1 MLREN
6 LSIINIIFK
15 CRTLCYNRRGTIF
28 RCKNTSFFYSYKKKL
43 NDYFHFILYDFG
55 NNLIF
60 FIFTKSISYSTV
72 HFISS
77 VTRDLP

>member
-15 CRTLCYNRRGTIF
+15 CRALCYNRRGTIF
-28 RCKNTSFFYSYKKKL
+28 RCKNTSFFIFTKKL
-43 NDYFHFILYDFG
+43 NNYFHFILYDFG

-60 FIFTKSISYSTV
+60 FIFTLFET
-72 HFISS
+72 
-77 VTRDLP
+77 